1 MRFQYEFRLDRPQGP
16 PLVLERMDSLKET
29 IEAAEAHVKCL
40 LNERG
45 VDPKLRDLFNIGHL
59 IGPHRY
65 RRISVLIRDETG
77 AVLREVR
84 ADDP

>member
-1 MRFQYEFRLDRPQGP
+1 MRFQYEFRLDRPRGP

-59 IGPHRY
+59 VRPNHRH
-65 RRISVLIRDETG
+65 ISVLISDETG

-84 ADDP
+84 ADP